1 MKFDEITQ
9 RQNALINDYCVSCS
23 QPLPPGAVFCEHC
36 GPPILPEDIPES
48 GMSIGKAF
56 KKIALLTLAFAAI
69 VAYKSDWDFR
79 ALFDTTGPATTEQQ
93 AQEVPQDEDYQ
104 LIHYVNV
111 SFANI
116 REEPSGQAKIIAG
129 AGKGERLIVLEKG
142 EHWTQVDLGGQ
153 KGWIATRLLS
163 TSIE

>member
-9 RQNALINDYCVSCS
+9 RQNALIKDYCVSCN
-23 QPLPPGAVFCEHC
+23 QPLAPGAVFCEHC
-36 GPPILPEDIPES
+36 GPPVLPGDLPES
-48 GMSIGKAF
+48 GMSLGQAL
-56 KKIALLTLAFAAI
+56 KKIVLLTLVFVGIVSYKMEWDYQAFFND
-69 VAYKSDWDFR
+69 VKSG
-79 ALFDTTGPATTEQQ
+79 AVEEK
-93 AQEVPQDEDYQ
+93 AQEVPQDEDYE

-116 REEPSGQAKIIAG
+116 REQPSGKSKIIAG
-129 AGKGERLIVLEKG
+129 AGKGERMIVVEKG
-142 EHWTQVDLGGQ
+142 DQWTQVDLGGQ

>member
-9 RQNALINDYCVSCS
+9 RQNALIKDYCVSCN
-23 QPLPPGAVFCEHC
+23 QPLAPGAVFCEHC
-36 GPPILPEDIPES
+36 GPPVLPGDLPES
-48 GMSIGKAF
+48 GMSLGQAL
-56 KKIALLTLAFAAI
+56 KKIVLLTLVFVGI
-69 VAYKSDWDFR
+69 VAYKMEWDYQAFFNDV
-79 ALFDTTGPATTEQQ
+79 ASGAVEEK
-93 AQEVPQDEDYQ
+93 AQEIPQDEDYE

-116 REEPSGQAKIIAG
+116 REQPSGKSKIIAG
-129 AGKGERLIVLEKG
+129 AGQGERMIVVEKG
-142 EHWTQVDLGGQ
+142 DQWTQVDLGGQ